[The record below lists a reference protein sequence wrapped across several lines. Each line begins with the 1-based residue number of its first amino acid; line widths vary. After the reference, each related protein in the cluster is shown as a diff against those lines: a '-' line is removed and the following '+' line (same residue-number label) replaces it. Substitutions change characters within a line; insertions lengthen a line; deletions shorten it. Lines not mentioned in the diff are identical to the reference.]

1 MKKPV
6 KNEPQEV
13 MRPIQS
19 LIGKSEKACR
29 KLTPGT
35 WQHTMLQENLR
46 ALHLASAL
54 MSGEAGA
61 ADDFTREELQA
72 ALRSLAKM
80 IDKSENSQ
88 VKFAQGTA
96 HHTLQGNRIRA
107 LRAAETWIA
116 AELA

>member
-1 MKKPV
+1 MKKSTTH
-6 KNEPQEV
+6 ESQEV

-29 KLTPGT
+29 KLMPGT

-54 MSGEAGA
+54 MSGEAGV

-80 IDKSENSQ
+80 IDKSENAQ